1 MTGASERQRPGKA
14 GRVDSLVDRTM
25 EPAERLEELKSRA
38 ERHPDSAVAQFNLG
52 LAFGQRGRV
61 DRAEKA
67 YRRALELNP
76 DLVEAWV
83 NLGGVLLLK
92 WDFRGCLEANTEA
105 VKRREDLLAAHFN
118 LGQACLYLGD
128 GEGLVR
134 SARRVLALD
143 PAHAAGHYFLAVGLL
158 ATGDVPGARQAL
170 DRSMALGHRPLPEL
184 LRGLDRAEREIEQTQ
199 TRDDLGSQAPERT

>member
-1 MTGASERQRPGKA
+1 MERP
-14 GRVDSLVDRTM
+14 
-25 EPAERLEELKSRA
+25 ERLEELKRRA
-38 ERHPDSAVAQFNLG
+38 EERPDSSVAQFNLG
-52 LAFGQRGRV
+52 LALARRGLV
-61 DRAEKA
+61 DRAERA

-105 VKRREDLLAAHFN
+105 IKRKHDLLAAHHN
-118 LGQACLYLGD
+118 IGQACLYLGD

-134 SARRVLALD
+134 AARRVLALD

-158 ATGDVPGARQAL
+158 AVGQVREARQAL
-170 DRSMALGHRPLPEL
+170 GQAMALGHRPLPEL
-184 LRGLDRAEREIEQTQ
+184 LRGLDRAEQELTQTQ
-199 TRDDLGSQAPERT
+199 TAGDLGNREPETT